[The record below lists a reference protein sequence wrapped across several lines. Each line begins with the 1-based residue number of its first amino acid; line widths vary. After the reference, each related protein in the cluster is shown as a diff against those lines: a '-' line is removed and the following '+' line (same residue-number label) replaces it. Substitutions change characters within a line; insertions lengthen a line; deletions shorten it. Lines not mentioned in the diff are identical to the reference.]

1 MTSDDSRFRTP
12 VVGFVGIVIY
22 YDIYSLIMTGTASG
36 AIEMR
41 RSPPPPLRERHKEAT
56 RDIILRAAADVVATR
71 GIHAFTVQ
79 EVADRAGISHRSV
92 YRYFPTREA
101 LVEGLYT
108 FAEQMALP
116 WANKLSP
123 VLEDVPVLAMNPFVM
138 FDREPNIIRAS
149 VMARLTTG
157 YQPQARIQRTKGF
170 EAGMRRLTQN
180 LDAQEFRR
188 TFALLR
194 LLVSSNAWL
203 VFREDFGLS
212 GEEMTKAVSWAVN
225 VLIQDL
231 KRKNRAA
238 AGNRKRRG
246 RHG

>member
-1 MTSDDSRFRTP
+1 
-12 VVGFVGIVIY
+12 
-22 YDIYSLIMTGTASG
+22 
-36 AIEMR
+36 MR
-41 RSPPPPLRERHKEAT
+41 PSSPLPLRERHKEAT
-56 RDIILRAAADVVATR
+56 RDIILRAAADIVASR
-71 GIHAFTVQ
+71 GIHTFTVQ

-116 WANKLSP
+116 WASNLSP
-123 VLEDVPVLAMNPFVM
+123 VLEDVPVLAVNPFVM

-157 YQPQARIQRTKGF
+157 YQPQARIQRTKAF
-170 EAGMRRLTQN
+170 AAGMRRLTPN
-180 LDAQEFRR
+180 LDTQEFRR

-212 GEEMTKAVSWAVN
+212 GEEMTKAVSWAVS

-231 KRKNRAA
+231 KRRNRAA

>member
-1 MTSDDSRFRTP
+1 
-12 VVGFVGIVIY
+12 
-22 YDIYSLIMTGTASG
+22 MTGTTSG
-36 AIEMR
+36 SIEMR
-41 RSPPPPLRERHKEAT
+41 PSSALPLRERHKEAT
-56 RDIILRAAADVVATR
+56 RDIILRAAADIVASR

-79 EVADRAGISHRSV
+79 QVADRAGISHRSV

-108 FAEQMALP
+108 FAEQLALP
-116 WANKLSP
+116 WASNLTP
-123 VLEDVPVLAMNPFVM
+123 VLEDVPVLAVNPFVM
-138 FDREPNIIRAS
+138 FDGEPNIIRAS

-157 YQPQARIQRTKGF
+157 YQPHARIKRTKGF
-170 EAGMRRLTQN
+170 EAGLRLLMPN
-180 LDAQEFRR
+180 LDTQEFRR

-203 VFREDFGLS
+203 IFREDFGLS
-212 GEEMTKAVSWAVN
+212 GEEMTKAVSWATG

-231 KRKNRAA
+231 KRRNRVAA
-238 AGNRKRRG
+238 KGRRRG